1 LHWVKGID
9 DLIETAFLLKQ
20 AKIDFEWQVIGGV
33 DTEDAERYLY
43 HVFQKG
49 LKNEVKF
56 LGKQTHQQTIE
67 FIKTADIYVQT
78 SLSEGF
84 CNAVLEAQVLGKL
97 CVAYHSGGI
106 PENIIDKKTG
116 FIVTKGKPQLLV
128 KKIKE
133 VLDLS
138 ETEKHQIQKN
148 SQLRVQNENNLEKQK
163 MEFNNF
169 YN

>member
-1 LHWVKGID
+1 
-9 DLIETAFLLKQ
+9 
-20 AKIDFEWQVIGGV
+20 
-33 DTEDAERYLY
+33 
-43 HVFQKG
+43 
-49 LKNEVKF
+49 
-56 LGKQTHQQTIE
+56 
-67 FIKTADIYVQT
+67 
-78 SLSEGF
+78 
-84 CNAVLEAQVLGKL
+84 
-97 CVAYHSGGI
+97 
-106 PENIIDKKTG
+106 
-116 FIVTKGKPQLLV
+116 VTKGKPQLLA